1 MSKAK
6 PKSPKQYTVKTLLW
20 LSGEKRY
27 ANPGEIVELDHL
39 PAEGIKRLVDMG
51 AIELCTQ
58 VYTQETQPEVDNG

>member
-27 ANPGEIVELDHL
+27 ANPGEIVELDL

-51 AIELCTQ
+51 AIELCKQ
-58 VYTQETQPEVDNG
+58 VYTEPEVDNG

>member
-27 ANPGEIVELDHL
+27 ANPGEIVELDL

-51 AIELCTQ
+51 AIEL
-58 VYTQETQPEVDNG
+58 YTQPVTTEVDNG